1 MSLLPDERQTLD
13 SIISDAYDDH
23 GPVLRDVA
31 VHVVAELHDLEGSGV
46 QWVAQILDD
55 WLVSG
60 ALTEVRQWMRRQ
72 PSVVGQTKRGKP
84 AEVPAFGGVR
94 VRAEDGTV
102 QYLQLRLLD
111 MTLDELRLHMKPQQ
125 KQRDTMSRSLS
136 FLATIA
142 DDMEECGHP
151 TVADAIACLDASAT
165 RESQAS

>member
-1 MSLLPDERQTLD
+1 MSLLPDERQVLD
-13 SIISDAYDDH
+13 SIISAAYDSH

-72 PSVVGQTKRGKP
+72 PAITGRTKGGKP

-94 VRAEDGTV
+94 LRDGSGRV
-102 QYLQLRLLD
+102 QHVQLRLLD
-111 MTLDELRLHMKPQQ
+111 MDLDQLREHMKPLQ
-125 KQRDTMSRSLS
+125 KQRDTTSRNLS
-136 FLATIA
+136 FLAAIA
-142 DDMEECGHP
+142 DDMEAHAHAL
-151 TVADAIACLDASAT
+151 VADAVECIGVKEQRRSA
-165 RESQAS
+165 